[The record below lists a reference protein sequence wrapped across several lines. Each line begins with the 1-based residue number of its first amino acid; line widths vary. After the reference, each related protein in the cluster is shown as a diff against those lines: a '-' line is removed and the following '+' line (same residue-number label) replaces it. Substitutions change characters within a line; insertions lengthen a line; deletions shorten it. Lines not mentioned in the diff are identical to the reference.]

1 IGDQPNCI
9 YRLVSLGF
17 QNSKDLKILITFFL
31 LVIYCMTIFGNFL
44 IIILVSYNKTLQSPM
59 YFFLTQ
65 LSTNDILLTS
75 VIVPNTL
82 YVSLN
87 DGGTISF
94 VGCITQFYFFGA
106 SETLES
112 LLLTVMSYD
121 RYLAICKPLHYS
133 AICRPLHYSALMNI
147 QLCLKIVA
155 ICWLLSLSAVLVDTI
170 TLSKLQFCQS
180 NIIDHFFCD
189 LGPLLEISCS
199 DTYIIKLEVF
209 LLSTPIIIIPALVII
224 ISYAYIIFAILK
236 IQSKDGRQK
245 TFSTCSSHLSV
256 VIMFY
261 GTLFCIYIIPSVGKL
276 VNIKKFLSL
285 AYTVVTPLMN
295 PIIYGLRSQ
304 EIKKALKL
312 SCLRVL
318 NKT

>member
-1 IGDQPNCI
+1 M
-9 YRLVSLGF
+9 
-17 QNSKDLKILITFFL
+17 
-31 LVIYCMTIFGNFL
+31 LVIYLLTILWNLL
-44 IIILVSYNKTLQSPM
+44 IIILVFYNKSLQSPM
-59 YFFLTQ
+59 YFLLTQ
-65 LSTNDILLTS
+65 LSKNDILLSS
-75 VIVPNTL
+75 VIAPKMLNVVLYDNGKITL
-82 YVSLN
+82 
-87 DGGTISF
+87 I
-94 VGCITQFYFFGA
+94 GCIIQFYFFA
-106 SETLES
+106 SMETYECF
-112 LLLTVMSYD
+112 LLAVMCYD
-121 RYLAICKPLHYS
+121 RYL

-147 QLCLKIVA
+147 QLCLKLVA
-155 ICWLLSLSAVLVDTI
+155 ICWLLSLSVVFLDTI

-199 DTYIIKLEVF
+199 DTYIIKLEIF
-209 LLSTPIIIIPALVII
+209 LLSTPIIIIPAFVII

-312 SCLRVL
+312 SSLRVL
-318 NKT
+318 HKT